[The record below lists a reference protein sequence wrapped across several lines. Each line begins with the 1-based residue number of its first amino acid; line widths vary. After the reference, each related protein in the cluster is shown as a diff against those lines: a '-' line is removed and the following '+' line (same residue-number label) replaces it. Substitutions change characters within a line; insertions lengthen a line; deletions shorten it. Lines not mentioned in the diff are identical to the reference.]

1 MHRAGRKPKKNL
13 LTSENPKTGAVT
25 PETVG
30 IQSMEMLRFP
40 SVTHLS
46 ERVQDS
52 LVASSAPTLAAP
64 SHILRALLGST
75 RQIPSK

>member
-1 MHRAGRKPKKNL
+1 MRRAGRKPKKNL

-30 IQSMEMLRFP
+30 IRSMEMLRFP

-46 ERVQDS
+46 ERVQNGGERVTENDYFQTGRSRTRCDS
-52 LVASSAPTLAAP
+52 L
-64 SHILRALLGST
+64 LLPH
-75 RQIPSK
+75 R